1 MESVPQTTSHICLVI
16 GEHVA
21 HGGSG
26 APGLAS
32 SERASR
38 SAHCL
43 MQTMQSLAST
53 ETELLTMTADI
64 TERADLRNVSAFLYS
79 NRYTVRTLF
88 NIAGTWLLWL
98 TRGERTDDGAKI
110 VPQQLRNVAQASWHE
125 A

>member
-1 MESVPQTTSHICLVI
+1 
-16 GEHVA
+16 
-21 HGGSG
+21 
-26 APGLAS
+26 
-32 SERASR
+32 
-38 SAHCL
+38 